1 MTSPTPELDRL
12 IRAEPD
18 LVDRIFDYIL
28 SDPALARAIAG
39 REEEMRQAVR
49 WKVGKRSEQER
60 NDMVVLVLSLF
71 NGRNASEVARRL
83 QISRATVY
91 RVIKQAHQGK
101 KQSQA

>member
-1 MTSPTPELDRL
+1 M
-12 IRAEPD
+12 IQAEPD

-28 SDPALARAIAG
+28 SEPALAKAIAG
-39 REEEMRQAVR
+39 REDELKKAVR
-49 WKVGKRSEQER
+49 WEFKDEVGKRSQRER
-60 NDMVVLVLSLF
+60 HEMVVQVLALF

-101 KQSQA
+101 KQSQFS